1 MKIGIDLDDTI
12 CRTTEIVHKKLE
24 EYAENLNLNPLD
36 IMNDESLKEEFFQK
50 ELKEAYKEVEIKREV
65 KEVIKRLRNKG
76 NKIYIITSRSDNY
89 HGIDFTQIT
98 KDWFQKQNLEVDEMI
113 FSVDGENKAKVCKEY
128 QIDLMIE
135 DNPYNF
141 KKIRELGINCILYD
155 DRGKFDLKQDY
166 YTSWLEIEKYI
177 ERNH

>member
-1 MKIGIDLDDTI
+1 
-12 CRTTEIVHKKLE
+12 
-24 EYAENLNLNPLD
+24 
-36 IMNDESLKEEFFQK
+36 MNDESLKEEFFQK

-98 KDWFQKQNLEVDEMI
+98 KDWFQKQNLEVD
-113 FSVDGENKAKVCKEY
+113 KEY

-155 DRGKFDLKQDY
+155 NRGKFDLKQDY